1 MKGGKQNPERLKG
14 QRTKHQCLQLQNL
27 LPRPW
32 LSNSQACMAF
42 VPLFGILY
50 VCGLI
55 PALAPGIPLAPAR
68 RGTESFLPAL
78 VALLWRLVM
87 SAPSLCWGQLCS

>member
-1 MKGGKQNPERLKG
+1 MKGGKQNPECLKG
-14 QRTKHQCLQLQNL
+14 QRTKHQHLQLQKF

-32 LSNSQACMAF
+32 LSNSQGCVVF
-42 VPLFGILY
+42 VASIEILHE
-50 VCGLI
+50 CGLI
-55 PALAPGIPLAPAR
+55 PALAPEIPLAPAG

-87 SAPSLCWGQLCS
+87 SDPSLCW